1 MKNIENI
8 LNDKNGLMYSTEL
21 LLSIILLIF
30 IIGIMANITDEMNDR
45 ILSTEELSSLEDIS
59 IRGCDYL
66 LNNPGKPEN
75 WEDDDGLNQGIISR
89 NIIPGLAIKNKKI
102 ENGMFYDES
111 KDEMRVLPNTI
122 SYKKLMKMKNNYDD
136 LINLNLFND
145 SLKSSISVYPLGDG
159 VGSDGVGNM
168 GNNGLENKIIPIHM
182 GDDLNDLEND
192 VLVVNRTVKCDFY
205 SNFVIY
211 NFNDFELYGD
221 DYEKKEECNHD
232 SNPNLENHSNDMNYF
247 WLCKSFRVYRN
258 SLNSYNYY
266 LISHEDTKESNVYY
280 VLESLNRTND
290 NKQRINQD
298 IIDLN
303 PFFTEDLENSSNEI
317 YSIHFKI
324 PKNNIDNFKTVLIAI
339 PKNMSNELIANNQ
352 LNYDYFRVQNVNFVL
367 KTAYK

>member
-1 MKNIENI
+1 
-8 LNDKNGLMYSTEL
+8 
-21 LLSIILLIF
+21 
-30 IIGIMANITDEMNDR
+30 MANITDEMNDR

-59 IRGCDYL
+59 ITGCDYL

-75 WEDDDGLNQGIISR
+75 WEDDDGLNQGIVSR

-111 KDEMRVLPNTI
+111 QDEMRVLPNTI
-122 SYKKLMKMKNNYDD
+122 SYKKLMKIKNNYDD
-136 LINLNLFND
+136 LINRNLFNG

-159 VGSDGVGNM
+159 GGSDGVGNM

-182 GDDLNDLEND
+182 GDDLNYMEND
-192 VLVVNRTVKCDFY
+192 VLAVNRTVKCDFY

-211 NFNDFELYGD
+211 SFNDFELYGE
-221 DYEKKEECNHD
+221 DYEKSEECNHN
-232 SNPNLENHSNDMNYF
+232 SNPNLENHSNGINYF

-258 SLNSYNYY
+258 SLNDYNYY
-266 LISHEDTKESNVYY
+266 LISDENTKESNFYY

-290 NKQRINQD
+290 NKQRISQD

-324 PKNNIDNFKTVLIAI
+324 PKNNVYDFKTVLAAI
-339 PKNMSNELIANNQ
+339 PKNMTNDLMSKNQ